1 MQTPKAAA
9 ILTIVAM
16 HIEKRLGPSTEPYG
30 TPTDNDE
37 DVTVDCPYMHGSHI
51 HDMHGLEL
59 TVSIELPGVQVEF
72 EFSKIS

>member
-9 ILTIVAM
+9 ILAIEAM
-16 HIEKRLGPSTEPYG
+16 YIETRLGPSTKPFG
-30 TPTDNDE
+30 TPTGEDE
-37 DVTVDCPYMHGSHI
+37 EETVDCPYMHGSDI

-59 TVSIELPGVQVEF
+59 TVNIELPGVQVEF